1 VLTKATLSTIID
13 FNHIFNNKDNP
24 TYWLIIQQL
33 HRRSVELLFILITC
47 EIIANSNRTTLANI
61 DTKEIYYDNLES
73 AKEDVLSFK
82 IHERKIMST
91 ATTKEYQAL
100 AQRALAHI
108 VLELSWLKS
117 DITKTQYIS
126 NREQHNIKWRE
137 YNMELML
144 YEDILADMKQS
155 SQSTSLLYSQMLI
168 THAHQTMAN
177 DEGLNYKHSDLW
189 QQHDRAELI
198 NIKKMVALTRLL
210 ELAEYSEAQY
220 LEEITNHCLN
230 YDRNIFGN
238 RELLIYYQQKH
249 ISSHDATRQSLL
261 HSIINTQSIHKA
273 EIDRMRKQ
281 I

>member
-1 VLTKATLSTIID
+1 MLTKATPSTIID

-33 HRRSVELLFILITC
+33 HSRSVELLFILLAC
-47 EIIANSNRTTLANI
+47 EIVANSNHTTLANI

-91 ATTKEYQAL
+91 ATTKEYQSQ

-117 DITKTQYIS
+117 DITKAQYI
-126 NREQHNIKWRE
+126 NKREQHNIWWRE
-137 YNMELML
+137 CNMELML
-144 YEDILADMKQS
+144 YEDTLVTMKQS
-155 SQSTSLLYSQMLI
+155 THATSTIYSQMLI
-168 THAHQTMAN
+168 THAHQTIAN
-177 DEGLNYKHSDLW
+177 DESLNYTHSDLW
-189 QQHDRAELI
+189 QQHDRSELI

-210 ELAEYSEAQY
+210 ELAEYIDAQY
-220 LEEITNHCLN
+220 LEEITNYCLN
-230 YDRNIFGN
+230 YDYAIFGN
-238 RELLIYYQQKH
+238 RELLIYYQHKY
-249 ISSHDATRQSLL
+249 ISSNDVTRQSLL
-261 HSIINTQSIHKA
+261 HSIINTQSIRKA
-273 EIDRMRKQ
+273 EVDRMRKQ